1 MTFKIDKTIL
11 QNALTQLN
19 PFLEKKDIKA
29 PTSNYFLK
37 IDNCILTLCAT
48 DYNFSLKLELTSI
61 YDSTDGEFLVNGN
74 SILSI
79 IKRLKGGE
87 IEFNLKGD
95 ELEIKQGRSK
105 LKLQTLD
112 TNTYPQIEIQDDTM
126 QIVNIDS
133 NKLFTAIKKC
143 LFAVAVANPKYELNS
158 MLFNFTDT
166 LNIAATDTRC
176 LSVFTEDVSFNNHS
190 QILVPRFA
198 LIEMQKIIL
207 TDCELLFND
216 TYLKIKSDNLVFTTK
231 LISGKFPDYKRVIP
245 SSTKYSFKVPT
256 TEIIEAIKIVT
267 ATEDLVKITF
277 SEDNILIESGEGKLI
292 NSTEIKLVQKC
303 NESIYIKVSANQ
315 FLNALGNVESELFD
329 LGINDH
335 NLPFTIKDKNYLVIN
350 MPYIEQNKGE

>member
-29 PTSNYFLK
+29 PTSNYFFK

-79 IKRLKGGE
+79 IKRLKSGE

-105 LKLQTLD
+105 LKLQTLE
-112 TNTYPQIEIQDDTM
+112 TKTYPQIEIKDNM
-126 QIVNIDS
+126 QIVDIDS
-133 NKLFTAIKKC
+133 NKLFVAIKKC
-143 LFAVAVANPKYELNS
+143 LFAVAVSNPKYELNS

-176 LSVFTEDVSFNNHS
+176 LSVFTENVSFNNHS
-190 QILVPRFA
+190 QILVHNIHKDSCSFCLSLWGGA
-198 LIEMQKIIL
+198 AQCSSDVINIVYLFIL
-207 TDCELLFND
+207 CKFYFKLFLLF
-216 TYLKIKSDNLVFTTK
+216 L
-231 LISGKFPDYKRVIP
+231 SGLLLFY
-245 SSTKYSFKVPT
+245 T
-256 TEIIEAIKIVT
+256 
-267 ATEDLVKITF
+267 DLR
-277 SEDNILIESGEGKLI
+277 
-292 NSTEIKLVQKC
+292 
-303 NESIYIKVSANQ
+303 
-315 FLNALGNVESELFD
+315 LNKDLLGLNC
-329 LGINDH
+329 
-335 NLPFTIKDKNYLVIN
+335 
-350 MPYIEQNKGE
+350 

>member
-1 MTFKIDKTIL
+1 MTFKIDKIIL

-29 PTSNYFLK
+29 PTSNYFFK

-61 YDSTDGEFLVNGN
+61 YDSTDGDFLVNGN

-79 IKRLKGGE
+79 IKRLKSGE

-112 TNTYPQIEIQDDTM
+112 TKDFPKIDIQDDTM
-126 QIVNIDS
+126 QNINIDS

-176 LSVFTEDVSFNNHS
+176 LSIFTENVGFENHS

-198 LIEMQKIIL
+198 LLETQKIIL
-207 TDCELLFND
+207 TQCELSFNN

-245 SSTKYSFKVPT
+245 SSTKHNFKIPT

-277 SEDNILIESGEGKLI
+277 NEDNILIESGEGKLI

-315 FLNALGNVESELFD
+315 FLNALSNVESELFE
-329 LGINDH
+329 LGINEH

>member
-29 PTSNYFLK
+29 PTSNYFFK

-79 IKRLKGGE
+79 IKRLKSGE

-112 TNTYPQIEIQDDTM
+112 TVTFPQIEIKDNM
-126 QIVNIDS
+126 QVVDIDL
-133 NKLFTAIKKC
+133 NKLFVAIKKC
-143 LFAVAVANPKYELNS
+143 LFAVAVGNPKYELNS
-158 MLFNFTDT
+158 MLFNFSDT

-176 LSVFTEDVSFNNHS
+176 LSVFTENVGFENHS

-207 TDCELLFND
+207 TECELSFND
-216 TYLKIKSDNLVFTTK
+216 TYLMIKSDNLIFSTK

-245 SSTKYSFKVPT
+245 SSTKYTFNVPT
-256 TEIIEAIKIVT
+256 TEIIENIKIVT
-267 ATEDLVKITF
+267 ATKDLVKITF

-315 FLNALGNVESELFD
+315 FLNALSNVESELFE
-329 LGINDH
+329 LGINEH
-335 NLPFTIKDKNYLVIN
+335 NLPFIIKDKNYLVIN